1 MYEPRLLGLPMFRA
15 ASLTGAAGLSGYG
28 FGGLTSL
35 LVTFGVLGFLLLLVI
50 VARFVARRTVKG

>member
-15 ASLTGAAGLSGYG
+15 ASLTGAVGLSGYG

-35 LVTFGVLGFLLLLVI
+35 FVTVGVLTFLLLTVI
-50 VARFVARRTVKG
+50 VARFVARRTVGR